1 MLAVDSAPEPS
12 RSGGILDAVSMR
24 TIAALSTAAGMAAIA
39 VIRVSGPAAG
49 AVVAALAGTSPAPR
63 RAVRRTL
70 RDGAGVILDD
80 GLVLWFPGPQS
91 FTGEDLAEFHIHGG
105 RAVVAAVLAAI
116 LAVPGVVLAEPGEFT
131 RRAFENGKLDLAA
144 VEGLAD
150 LLAAETEAQ
159 RRQAMA
165 HYAGAMGQAVERVR
179 AGLVTVQA
187 LVEATID
194 FPDEGDVAVAVLD
207 EARQRLDALRR
218 EVAELL
224 DDGLRGRRI
233 REGLTVAVAGPP
245 NAGKSTLINALARR
259 DVAIVSPLA
268 GTTRDVLEVHLDLG
282 GAAVVLLDMAGLRDS
297 DDPIEQE
304 GVRRARARIA
314 EADLVLWLVASDA
327 DEDSHRPGGLPGGAT
342 VWSIRTQI
350 DRYPV
355 GGRAFRHAISA
366 MTGEGLG
373 ALIRDLADFARQ
385 HGGGEPALLVRER
398 HLAVFRA
405 VDAALSA
412 ALARP
417 DWLAES
423 ELVAEDLRAAVTAL
437 GRATG
442 RVGTE
447 EMLDALFS
455 SFCIGK

>member
-1 MLAVDSAPEPS
+1 
-12 RSGGILDAVSMR
+12 MR

-39 VIRVSGPAAG
+39 VIRVSGRQAG
-49 AVVAALAGTSPAPR
+49 AVVAALAGTLPAPR

-70 RDGAGVILDD
+70 RDGVGTALDD
-80 GLVLWFPGPQS
+80 GLVLWFPGPLS
-91 FTGEDLAEFHIHGG
+91 FTGEDLAEFHVHGG

-116 LAVPGVVLAEPGEFT
+116 LQVPGVGLAEPGEFT

-179 AGLVTVQA
+179 AGLVGVQA

-194 FPDEGDVAVAVLD
+194 FPDEGDVASAALDDARERLGAVSRDVAG
-207 EARQRLDALRR
+207 
-218 EVAELL
+218 LL
-224 DDGLRGRRI
+224 EDGLRGRRI

-245 NAGKSTLINALARR
+245 NAGKSTLINALSRR
-259 DVAIVSPLA
+259 DVAIVSPAA

-297 DDPIEQE
+297 DDPVEQE
-304 GVRRARARIA
+304 GVRRARQRIA
-314 EADLVLWLVASDA
+314 AADLVLWLAA
-327 DEDSHRPGGLPGGAT
+327 TDEDGSGDRPDGLSRDVA

-350 DRYPV
+350 DRNPV
-355 GGRAFRHAISA
+355 GSHGFRHAMSA
-366 MTGEGLG
+366 RTGEGLG
-373 ALIRDLADFARQ
+373 ALIRDLADFATQ
-385 HGGGEPALLVRER
+385 QGGGEPALLVRER

-405 VDAALSA
+405 VQAALSG
-412 ALARP
+412 ALSRP

-423 ELVAEDLRAAVTAL
+423 ELVAEDLRAAVASL

-442 RVGTE
+442 RIGTE
-447 EMLDALFS
+447 QMLDALFS

>member
-1 MLAVDSAPEPS
+1 MPVVDSAPEPS
-12 RSGGILDAVSMR
+12 WSGETLDAVPMR

-39 VIRVSGPAAG
+39 VIRVSGPEAG
-49 AVVAALAGTSPAPR
+49 AVVAALAGAPPAPR

-70 RDGAGVILDD
+70 RDGAGAMLDD
-80 GLVLWFPGPQS
+80 SLVLWFPGPQS

-150 LLAAETEAQ
+150 LLSAETEAQ

-194 FPDEGDVAVAVLD
+194 FPDEGDVAGTALD
-207 EARQRLDALRR
+207 EARQRLGALRR
-218 EVAELL
+218 EVAQLL
-224 DDGLRGRRI
+224 DDGRRGRRI

-314 EADLVLWLVASDA
+314 GADLVLWLVATDA
-327 DEDSHRPGGLPGGAT
+327 DGAGDRAEGLPGSAT

-350 DRYPV
+350 DRHPV
-355 GGRAFRHAISA
+355 GRRGFRHAISA

-373 ALIRDLADFARQ
+373 ALIRDLTDFAQQ

-423 ELVAEDLRAAVTAL
+423 ELVAEDLRAAVAAL

-442 RVGTE
+442 RIGTE

>member
-1 MLAVDSAPEPS
+1 
-12 RSGGILDAVSMR
+12 MR

-39 VIRVSGPAAG
+39 VIRISGPQAG
-49 AVVAALAGTSPAPR
+49 AVVQALAGAMPAPR

-70 RDGAGVILDD
+70 RHPDDGAVLDD
-80 GLVLWFPGPQS
+80 ALVLWFPGPSS
-91 FTGEDLAEFHIHGG
+91 FTGEDIVEFHVHGG
-105 RAVVAAVLAAI
+105 RAVVSAVIAAVLA
-116 LAVPGVVLAEPGEFT
+116 VPGLALAEPGEFT
-131 RRAFENGKLDLAA
+131 RRAFENGRLDLAS

-165 HYAGAMGQAVERVR
+165 HYSGAMAEAVEAIRD
-179 AGLVTVQA
+179 GLIHAQA

-194 FPDEGDVAVAVLD
+194 FPDEGDVAEAALA
-207 EARQRLDALRR
+207 EARRRVAGVRADVSALIADSR
-218 EVAELL
+218 
-224 DDGLRGRRI
+224 RGRRI

-259 DVAIVSPLA
+259 DVAIVSPHA

-297 DDPIEQE
+297 DDPVEQE
-304 GVRRARARIA
+304 GVRRARQRIG
-314 EADLVLWLVASDA
+314 EADLVLWLTAGGEGDGADSAS
-327 DEDSHRPGGLPGGAT
+327 GAA

-350 DRYPV
+350 DRDPAA
-355 GGRAFRHAISA
+355 GGSFRHRISA
-366 MTGEGLG
+366 LTGAGLDD
-373 ALIRDLADFARQ
+373 LIRDLSDFAAR

-398 HLAVFRA
+398 HLAVFRE
-405 VDAALSA
+405 VDAALA
-412 ALARP
+412 QALGWEN
-417 DWLAES
+417 WLDGS
-423 ELVAEDLRAAVTAL
+423 ELLAEDLRSAVSAL

-442 RVGTE
+442 RIGTE
-447 EMLDALFS
+447 QMLDALFS